1 LTLQDAIA
9 SASDGDTILLTKNI
23 SAGKALYTTAVGA
36 HVCTAGS
43 SEQKT
48 T

>member
-1 LTLQDAIA
+1 LTLQDAVA
-9 SASDGDTILLTKNI
+9 SASDGDTILLTKDI
-23 SAGKALYTTAVGA
+23 SDGKALYTTAVGA
-36 HVCTAGS
+36 HVCTTGS

>member
-1 LTLQDAIA
+1 LTLQDALA
-9 SASDGDTILLTKNI
+9 SASDGDTILLTKDI
-23 SAGKALYTTAVGA
+23 SAGKALYTTAVGT